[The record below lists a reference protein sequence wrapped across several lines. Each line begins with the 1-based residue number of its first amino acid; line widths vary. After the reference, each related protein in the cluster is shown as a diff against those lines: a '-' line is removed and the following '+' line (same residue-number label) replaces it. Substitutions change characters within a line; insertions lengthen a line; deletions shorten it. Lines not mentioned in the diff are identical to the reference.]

1 MLKYQNEN
9 ETQIWP
15 SSEINNCLPNGK
27 IQTVL
32 ETNTLLWLWVCFANI
47 GNNYLRCLF
56 QNAVQNNKHMATVHP
71 AKKKKAG
78 QDPES
83 WWSPV
88 IQQQEARTWTS
99 LTFWGDLMIKD
110 GALSLCFLP
119 WRNKLNPQNS
129 PDGWIH
135 RKHTGVT
142 LLHGLPVVRENW
154 AL

>member
-56 QNAVQNNKHMATVHP
+56 QSAVQNNKHMATVHP
-71 AKKKKAG
+71 AKEKKKQDKIQKAG
-78 QDPES
+78 EAQSYSNKRLEHGHPLPFEGI
-83 WWSPV
+83 WWLRMGHWVS
-88 IQQQEARTWTS
+88 AFS
-99 LTFWGDLMIKD
+99 LEGINSIPRIPLM
-110 GALSLCFLP
+110 GEFTENTQASLFYMDCL
-119 WRNKLNPQNS
+119 W
-129 PDGWIH
+129 
-135 RKHTGVT
+135 
-142 LLHGLPVVRENW
+142 
-154 AL
+154 

>member
-1 MLKYQNEN
+1 MEKFKLFWK
-9 ETQIWP
+9 QIHCCDFECVLQILGIIIYGVYFKVLFKTINTWP
-15 SSEINNCLPNGK
+15 QCIL
-27 IQTVL
+27 Q
-32 ETNTLLWLWVCFANI
+32 
-47 GNNYLRCLF
+47 
-56 QNAVQNNKHMATVHP
+56 
-71 AKKKKAG
+71 KKKKAG